1 METLLELIKGN
12 NEIKA
17 EIMMFVVLFIIGFG
31 LTFIKISSKAKLLI
45 AVAVVVIIAGAIS
58 AFFISKELK
67 YSDDDKNFCKSIESN
82 PSIEDWQVYIENYPN
97 GKCVNKA
104 KKYLRDLQNQ
114 KEDALCKDA
123 QKEGSFEK
131 WNDYLEKFPEGKC
144 KSEANNRLK
153 KLLQETEISCDYET
167 PCKDRESGL
176 FWSKVADKEMNLK
189 DAEQYCEKL
198 EEVGYDDWIL
208 PSIDELRTLIR
219 HCPKTAENGECK
231 VRSEGKICLDND
243 CRYPEESCSCN
254 KKEDGRYNKLKD
266 GGFVGN
272 VFWSASVRSDGKNY
286 AWYIDFADASIN
298 EKNSDAE
305 LYVRCTRRGD
315 KTEKNEVA
323 EKEEVSVKSSDSV
336 EKKVENEAN
345 IKDIKSKDSIKK
357 KQWSSMTPYQENW
370 HGAKKYCQD
379 LEEDGWKNWRLPTID
394 ELRTLIKKCEKTQT
408 GGTCKV
414 TNKCL
419 QSDCSDDEC
428 IGCPDYDRG
437 NYSEYRDRETLWS
450 SSTMTNDPSQAW
462 VVNFAKGSVDN
473 SDKDTVLFVRCIK
486 E

>member
-176 FWSKVADKEMNLK
+176 FWSKFADKEMNLK

-219 HCPKTAENGECK
+219 NCPKTAENGECK

-243 CRYPEESCSCN
+243 CRYPEESCS
-254 KKEDGRYNKLKD
+254 
-266 GGFVGN
+266 
-272 VFWSASVRSDGKNY
+272 
-286 AWYIDFADASIN
+286 
-298 EKNSDAE
+298 
-305 LYVRCTRRGD
+305 
-315 KTEKNEVA
+315 
-323 EKEEVSVKSSDSV
+323 
-336 EKKVENEAN
+336 
-345 IKDIKSKDSIKK
+345 
-357 KQWSSMTPYQENW
+357 
-370 HGAKKYCQD
+370 
-379 LEEDGWKNWRLPTID
+379 
-394 ELRTLIKKCEKTQT
+394 
-408 GGTCKV
+408 
-414 TNKCL
+414 
-419 QSDCSDDEC
+419 
-428 IGCPDYDRG
+428 
-437 NYSEYRDRETLWS
+437 
-450 SSTMTNDPSQAW
+450 
-462 VVNFAKGSVDN
+462 
-473 SDKDTVLFVRCIK
+473 
-486 E
+486 